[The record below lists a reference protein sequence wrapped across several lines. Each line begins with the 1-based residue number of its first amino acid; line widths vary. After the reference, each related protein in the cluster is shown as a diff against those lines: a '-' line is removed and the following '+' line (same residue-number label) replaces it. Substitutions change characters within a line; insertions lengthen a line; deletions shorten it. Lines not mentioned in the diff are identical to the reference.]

1 MEINNKVLLNHR
13 KKNKQM
19 ETAHEEAQILELPD
33 KNFEA
38 TVFNMLKTWKQT
50 RMMSHQTEYQ

>member
-1 MEINNKVLLNHR
+1 
-13 KKNKQM
+13 M
-19 ETAHEEAQILELPD
+19 ETAHEGVQILELPD

-50 RMMSHQTEYQ
+50 RIMSHQTEYQ